1 MRISSGKIAVI
12 IIVAVLAID
21 QAVKFWIKTHL
32 ALHDSIPVFD
42 HWFSLY
48 FTENA
53 GMAFGLKFGGETGK
67 ILLTVF
73 RIALVSLIG
82 MYIVNLWKKGAP
94 AGVVVGIAL
103 IFAGAMGNIIDSL
116 FYGLIFSGSEGQLAT
131 LFPAAGGY
139 APFLQGR
146 VVDMLYFPLIETAF
160 PDWFPVWGGEDFIFF
175 RPVFNIADSAIT
187 TGVLYLLLF
196 KRRYFLHH
204 SPSALPDD
212 HQPVA

>member
-1 MRISSGKIAVI
+1 MRLSSGKIAVI

-42 HWFSLY
+42 DWFSLY

-53 GMAFGLKFGGETGK
+53 GMAFGLKFGGEIGK

-73 RIALVSLIG
+73 RVALVAFIG
-82 MYIVNLWKKGAP
+82 VYIVKLLKKGAP
-94 AGVVVGIAL
+94 VGVVVGIAL
-103 IFAGAMGNIIDSL
+103 IFTGAVGNIIDSL
-116 FYGLIFSGSEGQLAT
+116 FYGLIFSGSEGQVAA
-131 LFPAAGGY
+131 LFPAGGGY

-146 VVDMLYFPLIETAF
+146 VVDMFYFPLIETTF
-160 PDWFPVWGGEDFIFF
+160 PDWVPVWGGEDFVFF

-196 KRRYFLHH
+196 KRRYFLHA
-204 SPSALPDD
+204 SPLPDN
-212 HQPVA
+212 H